1 LLSSF
6 GVSLSTSLTNNDET
20 RSAQLPQRKSCQMCI
35 CEEAVTV
42 LEAHDAHLLQQVPIS
57 LDGHAKIDTALGAND
72 GPVSKCIQCL
82 VRWPH
87 R

>member
-1 LLSSF
+1 
-6 GVSLSTSLTNNDET
+6 
-20 RSAQLPQRKSCQMCI
+20 
-35 CEEAVTV
+35 VTV

-57 LDGHAKIDTALGAND
+57 PDGHAKIDTALGAND

-87 R
+87 RDLNAIREERHSA